1 LKRNIDSVDEEKVEE
16 YSVVLYKILAWVKY
30 AIELRIEDVVER
42 RNHKAMLKKER
53 EDAIAGD
60 AERTAKFN

>member
-1 LKRNIDSVDEEKVEE
+1 M
-16 YSVVLYKILAWVKY
+16 LYKILAWVKY

-53 EDAIAGD
+53 GDAIAAD
-60 AERTAKFN
+60 SDRTAKFN

>member
-60 AERTAKFN
+60 SERTAKFN

>member
-1 LKRNIDSVDEEKVEE
+1 
-16 YSVVLYKILAWVKY
+16 VLYKILAWVKY

-60 AERTAKFN
+60 SERTAKFN